1 RREAGL
7 SPLQASIAA
16 ADRVRGS
23 LLASTAT
30 TVAIFIPVLFL
41 EGVEGQLFA
50 DLALTIAIAVAI
62 SMLVALTVLPTA
74 ARLLLRDRSD
84 AGSAQAGGNLPTE
97 RVVNTVMALTGTPR
111 RRWAWIGGLIGGGAL
126 LTWALLPSLDYLPP
140 VKRDAVDVFVNP
152 PPGLPAE
159 MAEKEI
165 FLPIIE
171 RLRPYMDGEKEPALR
186 NYYVLGWPGGGNLGI
201 RAKDQNDVKQLEQIV
216 RNEIISGFP
225 DVRAFAAQGNLFG
238 GMANDRSIAIHL
250 QSRDVEALAEAAREG
265 QRLLTESF
273 PGAVV
278 NAFPPPDFAA
288 PEIRVRP
295 NDRRLSEVGWTRQDV
310 AQVIRAFGDGV
321 WLGEHFDGEHRLDI
335 LLRAEGWDGPEALAR
350 APVATPGGAIVPLG
364 ELVEFEQAVGPASL
378 RRVDGRRTITVAVSP
393 PEDMSLEQA
402 MDKVRAEVEPGL
414 REVLPADGSLRYGGS
429 ADSLAKAMVTMAG
442 NFAIALVLLLM
453 LMAALFRSLKD
464 SALVMLTVPLATVG
478 GVVGLQLANLITFQP
493 LDLLTMIGFVILLGL
508 TVNNAILLVDRT
520 RANQREGADRDEAVR
535 AAVAERLRPILM
547 STTTTLLGMLPL
559 VLIPGPGSVIY
570 RGLAVVIVGGMSL
583 SLLFTLV
590 LLPAMLR
597 LGDLVWLPRRNTPP
611 AGEPALTGDA

>member
-1 RREAGL
+1 
-7 SPLQASIAA
+7 
-16 ADRVRGS
+16 
-23 LLASTAT
+23 
-30 TVAIFIPVLFL
+30 
-41 EGVEGQLFA
+41 
-50 DLALTIAIAVAI
+50 
-62 SMLVALTVLPTA
+62 
-74 ARLLLRDRSD
+74 
-84 AGSAQAGGNLPTE
+84 
-97 RVVNTVMALTGTPR
+97 
-111 RRWAWIGGLIGGGAL
+111 
-126 LTWALLPSLDYLPP
+126 
-140 VKRDAVDVFVNP
+140 
-152 PPGLPAE
+152 
-159 MAEKEI
+159 
-165 FLPIIE
+165 
-171 RLRPYMDGEKEPALR
+171 KEPALR

-265 QRLLTESF
+265 QRLLTEAF

-478 GVVGLQLANLITFQP
+478 GVVG
-493 LDLLTMIGFVILLGL
+493 
-508 TVNNAILLVDRT
+508 
-520 RANQREGADRDEAVR
+520 
-535 AAVAERLRPILM
+535 
-547 STTTTLLGMLPL
+547 
-559 VLIPGPGSVIY
+559 
-570 RGLAVVIVGGMSL
+570 
-583 SLLFTLV
+583 
-590 LLPAMLR
+590 
-597 LGDLVWLPRRNTPP
+597 
-611 AGEPALTGDA
+611 